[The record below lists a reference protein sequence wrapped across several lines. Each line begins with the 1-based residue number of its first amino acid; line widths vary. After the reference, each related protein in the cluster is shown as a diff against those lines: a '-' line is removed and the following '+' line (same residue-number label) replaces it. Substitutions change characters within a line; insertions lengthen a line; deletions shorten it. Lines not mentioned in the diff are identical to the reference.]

1 MEAENVAA
9 GFVEWVNSFDNLPHP
24 VNHAF
29 DLVDGIVLHDILLD
43 IDPKWFKTS
52 KPSESNDKWVL
63 KFNNLK
69 KIYKVLTRYYEE
81 VLGFPAGFPAGALV
95 VPNLNA
101 IAKDNDLGE
110 LVRLLQ
116 LVIALA
122 VQCPRNQVYIEKIQG
137 LSQESQHALMLAI
150 EEVMSSLSTD
160 NADAES
166 DLLFSPTVSRTDAT
180 STFEITETD
189 EQVYRI
195 QMEYNQILA
204 QKRELESTHHGLI
217 EEHGEL
223 RTKYDEALAEREDLR
238 SKIRDLERT
247 VASAHESG
255 KHDYVLRAEIDQ
267 LRFDL
272 DRCETKL
279 NESEMQIE
287 SQNATIMDL
296 NRKLED
302 ANRKADLAAKL
313 KDQLQEYRHTSEKL
327 QKAEVARDKYKKRLE
342 ETSDYRRQIK
352 TLEEQNFIL
361 AEKNQEMGDEY
372 RKVSAYK
379 PMIESY
385 KEQLQQLQTKSNQLA
400 MEKNRLEFDLRG
412 YQEKLTLFEL
422 EKQNDSEQIAV
433 LNDRLRELE
442 LGGGQMIPTVGGSG
456 GEGGDD
462 DDDINAGMVSP
473 TEGERMD
480 NVFSGRNQFELRSKI
495 VALEHEIHQ
504 LRHNKD
510 DGGASQRIVL
520 LETEEDYLAS
530 HQKNMTLENEIA
542 RLKNAVA
549 TGLDHDVSLQLRSRL
564 NQSEE
569 QLATTKRR
577 LAELEVELSENKK
590 ELVIA
595 KSNLT
600 LIDKDKLDAL
610 AQIRNEASQE
620 LGDLEKTHA
629 MLKERCSEL
638 ETESQRQLER
648 ITQLLEEKDQL
659 QCQVVQ
665 HKDQLLE
672 KEQNNSNL
680 KQTLAVLE
688 SKEQAGADEIRRQ
701 LMLETQRNV
710 KQQDQIAQQQEQIHQ
725 LQVKMQKAKE
735 FIRQQDRMFK
745 ESRTGPIAPQETFEE
760 AVTSLRSELRK
771 RDEEIARLKTQVQET
786 RTQARREQQL
796 VVSAWYEIGRRMQ
809 STQYTKSYRPGAT
822 PQPPA
827 PVSWLGQQR
836 RTLDM
841 QTRRR

>member
-1 MEAENVAA
+1 MDVENIAI
-9 GFVEWVNSFDNLPHP
+9 GFVEWVIESKLDVNTFDNLPQP

-52 KPSESNDKWVL
+52 KPTEINGNWVL
-63 KFNNLK
+63 TFNNLK

-81 VLGFPAGFPAGALV
+81 ILGFPAGFPAGALA

-101 IAKDNDLGE
+101 IAKENDLVE
-110 LVRLLQ
+110 LVKLFQ
-116 LVIALA
+116 LIIAMA
-122 VQCPRNQVYIEKIQG
+122 VQCGRNQVYIEKIQS
-137 LSQESQHALMLAI
+137 LSQESQHALMVTI
-150 EEVMSSLSTD
+150 EEVMSSLASE

-166 DLLFSPTVSRTDAT
+166 DLLFSPTVSRTDAA
-180 STFEITETD
+180 STFDITESD

-223 RTKYDEALAEREDLR
+223 RARYDELLAEREDLR
-238 SKIRDLERT
+238 AKKRELER
-247 VASAHESG
+247 VQHRPM
-255 KHDYVLRAEIDQ
+255 KV

-279 NESEMQIE
+279 NESEMQVE

-302 ANRKADLAAKL
+302 ATRKADLAAKL
-313 KDQLQEYRHTSEKL
+313 KDQLQEYRHTADKL
-327 QKAEVARDKYKKRLE
+327 QKAEIARDKYKKRLE

-352 TLEEQNFIL
+352 TLEEQNFLL
-361 AEKNQEMGDEY
+361 AEKNREMEDDY

-385 KEQLQQLQTKSNQLA
+385 KEEVQQLQSKSNQLTL
-400 MEKNRLEFDLRG
+400 EKNRLNFDLQR
-412 YQEKLTLFEL
+412 YQEKVTLAEL
-422 EKQNDSEQIAV
+422 EKQNDADHINL

-442 LGGGQMIPTVGGSG
+442 LSGGQMIPTESKTSG
-456 GEGGDD
+456 GGGGGGDD
-462 DDDINAGMVSP
+462 DDDDDSGSLMSP
-473 TEGERMD
+473 VVGERMD
-480 NVFSGRNQFELRSKI
+480 SVIAGRGQFELKSKI

-510 DGGASQRIVL
+510 DGGTSQRIVL
-520 LETEEDYLAS
+520 LESLLDDANKMKAKLEEDYLAA

-542 RLKNAVA
+542 R
-549 TGLDHDVSLQLRSRL
+549 LDHDVSLQLRSRL

-577 LAELEVELSENKK
+577 LAELEVELSENKR

-610 AQIRNEASQE
+610 AQIRDEASRE
-620 LGDLEKTHA
+620 LGDLEKTHST
-629 MLKERCSEL
+629 LKDRCTEL
-638 ETESQRQLER
+638 EAESQRQLER
-648 ITQLLEEKDQL
+648 ITQLLEEKDLL
-659 QCQVVQ
+659 QGQVVQ

-680 KQTLAVLE
+680 KQTLTILE
-688 SKEQAGADEIRRQ
+688 SKEQAGADEIPRPDCPTTRA
-701 LMLETQRNV
+701 NPAV
-710 KQQDQIAQQQEQIHQ
+710 AS
-725 LQVKMQKAKE
+725 KMQKAKE

-745 ESRTGPIAPQETFEE
+745 ESKTGPAAPQETFEE
-760 AVTSLRSELRK
+760 ALTSLRAEVKK
-771 RDEEIARLKTQVQET
+771 RDEEIARLKTQSQEV
-786 RTQARREQQL
+786 RNQSRREQQL
-796 VVSAWYEIGRRMQ
+796 IVSAWYEIGRRMQ
-809 STQYTKSYRPGAT
+809 STQYSKSHRPGAT

-836 RTLDM
+836 RTLDI